1 MNFGITK
8 IIAALLLLL
17 SPVLAIAS
25 TDGGHSGPP
34 THGQWVLMAFTV
46 VNFLIFAGLMR
57 RFTKVP
63 LRDFLAS
70 RRKELVEAMAEATKA
85 KAEADRVKKEY
96 EEKAAGLA
104 QAREEL
110 IAEVRG
116 IAESER
122 EHAIQAAD
130 EACVR
135 LMQDVERT
143 ADSDLARARL
153 ELRAEAARL
162 ATEIATKEIEAKMD
176 PATRSRL
183 LKEFLERVDG

>member
-1 MNFGITK
+1 MNVAIS
-8 IIAALLLLL
+8 ALLILM
-17 SPVLAIAS
+17 PQVAAAA
-25 TDGGHSGPP
+25 GGGGQHGPP
-34 THGQWVLMAFTV
+34 TQGQWVLMAFYL
-46 VNFLIFAGLMR
+46 VNFLIFLWLIR
-57 RFTKVP
+57 KFTKVP

-96 EEKAAGLA
+96 EVKAAGLEE
-104 QAREEL
+104 ARAEI
-110 IAEVRG
+110 IAEIRG

-122 EHAIQAAD
+122 EHAVKSAD

-135 LMQDVERT
+135 LMADVERT
-143 ADSDLARARL
+143 ADSDLDRARL
-153 ELRAEAARL
+153 SLRAEAARL

-176 PATRSRL
+176 PATSSRL